1 MINYVLFASSLIL
14 AVTGQLLMKKG
25 MNAFGSFP
33 ISQMVQKIIPM
44 FMNPC
49 VFVGFACF
57 GLSSIFWL
65 AVLSRFEIS
74 LVYPMVSLA
83 YVVVAIASL
92 LLFKENVTMIR
103 WVGIGVII
111 FGVILI
117 SRS

>member
-1 MINYVLFASSLIL
+1 MINYLLFASSLIL

-25 MNAFGSFP
+25 MNMFGSFP
-33 ISQMVQKIIPM
+33 INQMVQKIIPM
-44 FMNPC
+44 FMNPY
-49 VFVGFACF
+49 VFFGFACF

-74 LVYPMVSLA
+74 MVYPMVSLA

-92 LLFKENVTMIR
+92 ILFKENITLIR
-103 WVGIGVII
+103 WVGIGVILL
-111 FGVILI
+111 GVVLI

>member
-44 FMNPC
+44 FMNPY

-74 LVYPMVSLA
+74 MVYPMVSLA

-92 LLFKENVTMIR
+92 ILFKENVTLIR
-103 WVGIGVII
+103 WIGIGVILL
-111 FGVILI
+111 GVVLI